1 MGELEKDVVSLLQ
14 GTKLRGCVY
23 RAAVGQAKTFLW
35 AKGRDWELAWR
46 EADTWGWCG
55 WKK

>member
-23 RAAVGQAKTFLW
+23 RAAVGQAKTFLS